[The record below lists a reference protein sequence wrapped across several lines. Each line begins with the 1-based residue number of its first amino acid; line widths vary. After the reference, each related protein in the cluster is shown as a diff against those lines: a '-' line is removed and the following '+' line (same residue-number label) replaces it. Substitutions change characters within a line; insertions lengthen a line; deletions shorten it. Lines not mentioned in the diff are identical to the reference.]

1 MSIKLWD
8 WEKDFDCIQTYEGH
22 THYVMMIK
30 INPRDT
36 NVFASA
42 SLDRSIK
49 VWGLTADVAHFTLE
63 GSSSHERGVNC
74 IDYYPGGDK
83 PYLISGADDRTVK
96 IWDYQTKACIQTL
109 EGHTHN
115 VSAACFHPRLPLI
128 VSASEDGTVRLWHS
142 TTYRP
147 ETTLN
152 YGMERVWSLAPT
164 KDANKLA
171 IGYDEGTVVIKLGN
185 ERPVAS
191 LDTSTGKLVWAVGHD
206 IQTLSLKGLAKDGDL
221 VDGERI
227 PVNARDLGSCEVYPQ
242 TLLHNSNGGFV
253 VVCGD
258 GEYIIYTSQA
268 LRNKAF
274 GSALDFVWSSTG
286 TGDYAIRENISR
298 IRTFKNF
305 KENKVI
311 SLPISSA
318 EGLYG
323 GTCVGVKGADCIVF
337 FDWDEGTLIRKID
350 VSPNHVYWNE
360 SGEYVVLI
368 CSEQYFV
375 LKFSRDIVNAALASG
390 NVNPEE
396 GVDGSFELEETI
408 NDSVRTG
415 QWVGDC
421 FLYTNTSGKLNYYVG
436 GEVMTLCHLNS
447 PMYLLGY
454 VPKEDRVFLIDTT
467 YNIVSYKLLLN
478 VLNYQTAVVRKDFET
493 ANIILAS
500 IPRTEHAGIA
510 RFLESQGFKEEALTV
525 STDLDHKFELAVDL
539 RKMNVAH
546 EVLVELEKKGDTTD
560 TQSKW
565 RRLGDLALSI
575 GDITLGKQCADKSDD
590 LSGLLLLFSSSG
602 NKAEMISLAKR
613 ARAMGRYNVSF
624 IAFFITNQ
632 IEDCIEMLIDTKRIP
647 EAAFM
652 ARTYAPSEIPRV
664 LELWKNDLKQINE
677 KAADSLAD
685 PFKYPNLFPDLDYA
699 LKIEETFKSRRGSSI
714 LASSYPTAK
723 ADLELNLIE
732 LMKNNSISI
741 DSAPA
746 PAPAPAPVPV
756 VPLSVP
762 VLQEEPTISEED
774 PTISEEEPAVEEPT
788 EEVIEEEVV
797 ENEIED
803 VEELENEEEQQKV
816 VSDLN
821 ISNNEEDEDWA

>member
-1 MSIKLWD
+1 
-8 WEKDFDCIQTYEGH
+8 
-22 THYVMMIK
+22 
-30 INPRDT
+30 
-36 NVFASA
+36 
-42 SLDRSIK
+42 
-49 VWGLTADVAHFTLE
+49 
-63 GSSSHERGVNC
+63 
-74 IDYYPGGDK
+74 
-83 PYLISGADDRTVK
+83 
-96 IWDYQTKACIQTL
+96 
-109 EGHTHN
+109 
-115 VSAACFHPRLPLI
+115 
-128 VSASEDGTVRLWHS
+128 
-142 TTYRP
+142 
-147 ETTLN
+147 
-152 YGMERVWSLAPT
+152 
-164 KDANKLA
+164 
-171 IGYDEGTVVIKLGN
+171 
-185 ERPVAS
+185 
-191 LDTSTGKLVWAVGHD
+191 
-206 IQTLSLKGLAKDGDL
+206 
-221 VDGERI
+221 
-227 PVNARDLGSCEVYPQ
+227 
-242 TLLHNSNGGFV
+242 
-253 VVCGD
+253 
-258 GEYIIYTSQA
+258 
-268 LRNKAF
+268 
-274 GSALDFVWSSTG
+274 
-286 TGDYAIRENISR
+286 
-298 IRTFKNF
+298 
-305 KENKVI
+305 
-311 SLPISSA
+311 
-318 EGLYG
+318 
-323 GTCVGVKGADCIVF
+323 
-337 FDWDEGTLIRKID
+337 
-350 VSPNHVYWNE
+350 
-360 SGEYVVLI
+360 
-368 CSEQYFV
+368 
-375 LKFSRDIVNAALASG
+375 
-390 NVNPEE
+390 
-396 GVDGSFELEETI
+396 
-408 NDSVRTG
+408 
-415 QWVGDC
+415 
-421 FLYTNTSGKLNYYVG
+421 
-436 GEVMTLCHLNS
+436 
-447 PMYLLGY
+447 MYLLGY

-478 VLNYQTAVVRKDFET
+478 VLNYQTAVVRKDFDA

-539 RKMNVAH
+539 RKMNIAH

-741 DSAPA
+741 DSAA
-746 PAPAPAPVPV
+746 PAPAPAQA
-756 VPLSVP
+756 PLQEEPTVSE
-762 VLQEEPTISEED
+762 EEPTISEEE
-774 PTISEEEPAVEEPT
+774 PTISEEEPAVEEAT
-788 EEVIEEEVV
+788 EEVIDKVIEEEVV

-803 VEELENEEEQQKV
+803 VEELENEDEQQKV

-821 ISNNEEDEDWA
+821 TSNNEEDEDWA